1 MYLGIEKRFREESK
15 IFKSKILLIT
25 SVLAISVIYTLIL
38 YWLMKEQLLISL
50 FTSKILLFILIGS
63 LIFWIICYFYIF
75 FYVAIKTEWEYRNIF
90 KVDETKAMY
99 LDLIHKSDIKILKD
113 ILKEHNINTRPKM
126 QEAIR
131 HYQTLLPRKITSS
144 NFLSVLAFSISV
156 LSLLFSDFVL
166 ASKENMQEVLA
177 IIIIIALGYL
187 AVRIINKNYFKFLS
201 KEDLY
206 GRIEASLS
214 EIFMNFYE
222 KK

>member
-1 MYLGIEKRFREESK
+1 MYLEIEREFRKKSK
-15 IFKSKILLIT
+15 IFRSRLLLVSSIIVLSLIYVIIFNRFAVENLLNYFNVDKILL
-25 SVLAISVIYTLIL
+25 LIFL
-38 YWLMKEQLLISL
+38 
-50 FTSKILLFILIGS
+50 GS

-75 FYVAIKTEWEYRNIF
+75 FYVAIKTEWKYMNFF
-90 KVDETKAMY
+90 KVDETKAVY

-126 QEAIR
+126 QETIR
-131 HYQTLLPRKITSS
+131 HYQTLLPRKIASS
-144 NFLSVLAFSISV
+144 NFLSILAFSISV

-166 ASKENMQEVLA
+166 ASKENMREVFA
-177 IIIIIALGYL
+177 IIIIIALGYC
-187 AVRIINKNYFKFLS
+187 AVHMISKNYFKFLS